1 MDTVSFPEGF
11 GGINETPNVRRIRRE
26 PDAGLRA
33 RLAQTRREGFG
44 FGGRAGGGGRGGLHG
59 HQPALR
65 HVARHEPPLRHHS
78 GHSRGHRLHAHVGE
92 GAEHGVFTVAGIV
105 YGALFLAMGCFWFVV
120 LCFVA
125 ASVVADAV
133 MWPNP
138 RSVTRM
144 SVAYAVSV
152 AGLSFGYNGA
162 IVLMRDTF
170 NEVMVKNG
178 IPAEYSDALNAFV
191 SDPMLAVLTAAA
203 FLVALLGAY
212 VGRRVLKK
220 HFVRAG
226 LVQA

>member
-1 MDTVSFPEGF
+1 MVISLLCGMSPVTNPLYAIIAAIPV
-11 GGINETPNVRRIRRE
+11 GIVYM
-26 PDAGLRA
+26 LM
-33 RLAQTRREGFG
+33 LAKV
-44 FGGRAGGGGRGGLHG
+44 
-59 HQPALR
+59 PK
-65 HVARHEPPLRHHS
+65 
-78 GHSRGHRLHAHVGE
+78 
-92 GAEHGVFTVAGIV
+92 HGVFTVAGIV

-133 MWPNP
+133 MWPNS

-178 IPAEYSDALNAFV
+178 IPAEYSAALNAFV

>member
-1 MDTVSFPEGF
+1 MKPQTSGASVANRMPVSAPASPKLAAKDLVLVGVL
-11 GGINETPNVRRIRRE
+11 GAVAGAVCMVISLLCGMSPVTNPLYAIIAAIPVGIVYM
-26 PDAGLRA
+26 LM
-33 RLAQTRREGFG
+33 LAKV
-44 FGGRAGGGGRGGLHG
+44 
-59 HQPALR
+59 PK
-65 HVARHEPPLRHHS
+65 
-78 GHSRGHRLHAHVGE
+78 
-92 GAEHGVFTVAGIV
+92 HGVFTVAGIV

-133 MWPNP
+133 MWPNS

-170 NEVMVKNG
+170 NEVMVKKG
-178 IPAEYSDALNAFV
+178 IPAEYSAALNAFV

>member
-1 MDTVSFPEGF
+1 MKPQTSGASVANRMPVSAPASPKLAAKDLVLVGVL
-11 GGINETPNVRRIRRE
+11 GAV
-26 PDAGLRA
+26 AGAVCMVISL
-33 RLAQTRREGFG
+33 LCGMSPVTN
-44 FGGRAGGGGRGGLHG
+44 
-59 HQPALR
+59 
-65 HVARHEPPLRHHS
+65 PLY
-78 GHSRGHRLHAHVGE
+78 AIIAAIPV
-92 GAEHGVFTVAGIV
+92 GIV

-133 MWPNP
+133 MWPNS

-178 IPAEYSDALNAFV
+178 IPAEYSAALNAFV